1 MAMRISLL
9 LTLSLVL
16 SFQSLAQKDSDPV
29 LFKVEGVPVHVSE
42 FTYIYSK
49 TNGKSADFSRKSLE
63 EYLDL
68 YTKFKLKVYKAREM
82 RLDTITSLKEELAGY
97 RRQLADSYL
106 IDKSVTEQ
114 LVKEAYD
121 RVQQDVDISHIFL
134 SIKENAT
141 PQDTLAA
148 YEKIMA
154 AKKRIESGTPF
165 STVAKEVS
173 EDKSAEKN
181 GGHIGFITALFPNG
195 MYALESAAYKLPIG
209 KVSNPVRT
217 NSGYHLLSVHSR
229 RPARGEIEAAHIL
242 IRKTSDKPELAK
254 MRIDSIYQLIQ
265 AGEAFEGIARER
277 SEDRQSAANGGY
289 VGFFGINRYEK
300 PFEDAA
306 FSLQKDGDYSKPF
319 ETSVGWH
326 IVKRVSKKPIQPYN
340 IEKSRLE
347 QRITKDMR
355 FEQAKQGF
363 VAKVKRDN
371 NFKEYP
377 VVLDNF
383 AASLAD
389 TFLTFKWKA
398 PVEKSNEVL
407 FSLGK
412 NYKATLGNF
421 TDYLG
426 KASRQRM
433 KGSGNV
439 TPADVARSLYQDF
452 VNEEC
457 MKHEEAQLEA
467 KYPEFK
473 SLMREYEEGILLFE
487 ATKLEVWDKASQDS
501 VGLNNYYDS
510 IRGKYRW
517 NERALASVYR
527 INGQHKARLNDVYE
541 YAKTHTAD
549 EVKAK
554 FNSDTLLI
562 VSVEEQTIE
571 KFKSAD
577 LGGTEWKAG
586 ALSPL
591 DEKDLGGDLPT
602 PTKKMIKF
610 YKIEQ
615 ILPASDKSL
624 KEARGYV
631 VADYQDYL
639 EKQWVEQLRK
649 TYKVDTDKKVFES
662 LIKQ

>member
-134 SIKENAT
+134 SIKENAS

-148 YEKIMA
+148 YEKLMA

-217 NSGYHLLSVHSR
+217 NSGYHLLTVHAR

-326 IVKRVSKKPIQPYN
+326 IVKRV
-340 IEKSRLE
+340 
-347 QRITKDMR
+347 
-355 FEQAKQGF
+355 
-363 VAKVKRDN
+363 
-371 NFKEYP
+371 
-377 VVLDNF
+377 
-383 AASLAD
+383 
-389 TFLTFKWKA
+389 
-398 PVEKSNEVL
+398 
-407 FSLGK
+407 
-412 NYKATLGNF
+412 
-421 TDYLG
+421 
-426 KASRQRM
+426 
-433 KGSGNV
+433 
-439 TPADVARSLYQDF
+439 
-452 VNEEC
+452 
-457 MKHEEAQLEA
+457 
-467 KYPEFK
+467 
-473 SLMREYEEGILLFE
+473 
-487 ATKLEVWDKASQDS
+487 
-501 VGLNNYYDS
+501 
-510 IRGKYRW
+510 
-517 NERALASVYR
+517 
-527 INGQHKARLNDVYE
+527 
-541 YAKTHTAD
+541 
-549 EVKAK
+549 
-554 FNSDTLLI
+554 
-562 VSVEEQTIE
+562 
-571 KFKSAD
+571 
-577 LGGTEWKAG
+577 
-586 ALSPL
+586 
-591 DEKDLGGDLPT
+591 
-602 PTKKMIKF
+602 
-610 YKIEQ
+610 
-615 ILPASDKSL
+615 
-624 KEARGYV
+624 
-631 VADYQDYL
+631 
-639 EKQWVEQLRK
+639 
-649 TYKVDTDKKVFES
+649 
-662 LIKQ
+662 